1 MCAPNPDSCGGTG
14 GCLGATTEL
23 GFEYV
28 ADTGVV
34 EEYQIGYS
42 AYQGEVSERVR
53 ERVRE

>member
-42 AYQGEVSERVR
+42 AYQGEVSERVS
-53 ERVRE
+53 E